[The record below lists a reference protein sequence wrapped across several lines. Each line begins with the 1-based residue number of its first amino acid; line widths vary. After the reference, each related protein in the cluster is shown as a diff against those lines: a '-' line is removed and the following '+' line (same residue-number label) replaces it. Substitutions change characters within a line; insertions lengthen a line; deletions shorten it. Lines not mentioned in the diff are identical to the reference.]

1 MDNNP
6 SSPTSLTFSANQKV
20 PKLNQRQ
27 LTEIDTGNY
36 STGSLGHD
44 QAATTNDA
52 SNSRT
57 QLPEV
62 PTDAT
67 YTKRESKSRLT
78 STPLMDRETYNLG
91 HTGDQNYHRQYDQNY
106 GDEATRHNTLTS
118 GYPNHYE
125 NEYNDID
132 FPVVVKM
139 HVNI

>member
-1 MDNNP
+1 
-6 SSPTSLTFSANQKV
+6 
-20 PKLNQRQ
+20 PKLNQRH

-52 SNSRT
+52 SNFRT
-57 QLPEV
+57 QLPEEL
-62 PTDAT
+62 TDAT

-78 STPLMDRETYNLG
+78 STPLVDRETYNLG
-91 HTGDQNYHRQYDQNY
+91 HTGDQNYHRQDDQNY